1 MNRKPRKQNN
11 IVATICEN
19 NGCENSCAGF
29 TSQVK
34 RCPECIAKDK
44 IKQRREYYQRKKQS
58 SLDGD
63 SIK

>member
-1 MNRKPRKQNN
+1 MNRKSRRQNS
-11 IVATICEN
+11 IVAKVCEN
-19 NGCENSCAGF
+19 DGCENTCAGF

-34 RCPECIAKDK
+34 RCPECAKKAK
-44 IKQRREYYQRKKQS
+44 IKQRREYYQRKKQA